1 MLYNYSKKTR
11 SIYLHWPFCPY
22 RCHFCPFVA
31 LASHDHF
38 MEQYHDALVKEIEV
52 FAHNIDYKLS
62 LDTIFIGG
70 GTPSTYPDSLL
81 LDMFDKL
88 KGKFDINGDTEVTIE
103 VNPGTVRKE
112 QPALWRKLGINR
124 VSIGVQSLN
133 DTVLKKLNR
142 LQSAQ
147 DVRTLLPQ
155 VGVVFDN
162 VSIDLIL
169 GLPGVTP
176 TEWKRLVK
184 EVVTWPLQHL
194 SIYFLMV
201 HENTRLYFDV
211 QMKKTA
217 LPADDSL
224 IDLYHWS
231 VRFLKKHGFEQ
242 YETSNFARPG
252 YECRHNI
259 VYWERKPYKGFGLGA
274 CSFDGKSRFENIKNL
289 TDYLQ
294 KSGSQA
300 SAIVETL
307 TKEQVYLEKVML
319 GLRRSQGVLLAE
331 LFEGLSGDQNNRLVK
346 NIQWLKQG
354 NYLQEESGRIF
365 LTPAGLVV
373 QNEVSVRL
381 TI

>member
-1 MLYNYSKKTR
+1 MLYSHNEKTR

-31 LASHDHF
+31 LASQDHF
-38 MEQYHDALVKEIEV
+38 MDQYHDALMKEIEA
-52 FAHNIDYKLS
+52 FALTLDQKLT

-81 LDMFDKL
+81 LDMFAKL
-88 KGKFDINGDTEVTIE
+88 KEKFDMSENTEVTIE

-133 DTVLKKLNR
+133 DRVLKKLNR

-155 VGVVFDN
+155 VGVVFKN
-162 VSIDLIL
+162 ISIDLIL
-169 GLPGVTP
+169 GLPGVTSE
-176 TEWKRLVK
+176 EWKELLK

-201 HENTRLYFDV
+201 HENTRLYFDL
-211 QMKKTA
+211 QMKKTS
-217 LPADDSL
+217 LPADDSI

-231 VRFLKKHGFEQ
+231 VRFLKRHGFDQ
-242 YETSNFARPG
+242 YETSNFSRPG

-259 VYWERKPYKGFGLGA
+259 GYWERKPYKGFGLGA
-274 CSFDGKSRFENIKNL
+274 CSFDGKNRFENIKNL

-294 KSGSQA
+294 QSGTNA

-319 GLRRSQGVLLAE
+319 GLRRSQGVLVAE
-331 LFEGLSGDQNNRLVK
+331 LFDGLTKDQENRLIK
-346 NIQWLKQG
+346 NIQWLKEG
-354 NYLQEESGRIF
+354 NYLQEQSGRIF
-365 LTPAGLVV
+365 LTPVGLVV

-381 TI
+381 SI